1 MFYPRTVL
9 LILALLLPLSMAH
22 GRNFSGEFLWQEDDE
37 QIHLTI
43 REHPP
48 GQISGTLVEDGI
60 GYLFSGQRRGDEM
73 VGSLEEDG
81 ERVPIS
87 ARFRNG
93 YLELHFIDEAETL
106 LLIPTQGATAQQ
118 TPASPVQSPHSPQSG
133 RTDAL
138 TINGTPLTSDQINE
152 IQQTYGITP
161 LPGNYWYD
169 TNSGLYGMMGM
180 PTAGFMLPG
189 HTYGRLDR
197 HASSGN
203 TGVFINGRELPQLE
217 WATWSELLGYMIQP
231 AAYWLDSQGNT
242 GMAGNPMP
250 LDNLYQAAQRNAY
263 RGGGGGGSTSG
274 GDNSWSS
281 RFSSGNYDSGN
292 QRGYVSVPGHGPI
305 GYGFD

>member
-1 MFYPRTVL
+1 MFYPRAIIMMLTL
-9 LILALLLPLSMAH
+9 LVAQSMAY
-22 GRNFSGEFLWQEDDE
+22 GRDFSGEFIWQEDGE
-37 QIHLTI
+37 QVRLTI
-43 REHPP
+43 EERPQ
-48 GQISGTLVEDGI
+48 GQISGTLIEDGM
-60 GYLFSGQRRGDEM
+60 GYYLTGQRRGDEM
-73 VGSLEEDG
+73 VGALEDDG

-87 ARFRNG
+87 ARFRNRH
-93 YLELHFIDEAETL
+93 LELRFTGEGEEETL
-106 LLIPTQGATAQQ
+106 LLTPSQGAVGPHTA
-118 TPASPVQSPHSPQSG
+118 ASPPPSPQPG
-133 RTDAL
+133 QTAGV
-138 TINGTPLTSDQINE
+138 TINGSPLSSAQLTE

-169 TNSGLYGMMGM
+169 SSSGLYGMMGM

-189 HTYGRLDR
+189 HAYGRLDR
-197 HASSGN
+197 RASNGN

-217 WATWSELLGYMIQP
+217 WATWSQLLGYIVQP

-242 GMAGNPMP
+242 GLEGNPMP

-263 RGGGGGGSTSG
+263 QSGGGGSGG

-281 RFSSGNYDSGN
+281 RFSSGNYDSNN